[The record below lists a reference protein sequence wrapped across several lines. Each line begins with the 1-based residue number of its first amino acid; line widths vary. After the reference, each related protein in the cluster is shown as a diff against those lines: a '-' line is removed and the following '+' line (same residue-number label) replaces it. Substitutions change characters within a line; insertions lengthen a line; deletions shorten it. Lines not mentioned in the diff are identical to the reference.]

1 MRKELQEELYRKYPK
16 LYRQHTLPM
25 QQTCMCW
32 GFCCGDGWYDLID
45 NLSEKL
51 EAYGGKV
58 EAVQVKEKF
67 GGLRFYLGAIDSE
80 YADEIYKHVEEAE
93 RLSYKTCEQCGKPGS
108 TKGGGW
114 VRTLCD
120 ECDKKE

>member
-1 MRKELQEELYRKYPK
+1 MKKELQDELYKKYPK
-16 LYRQHTLPM
+16 LYRQHKLSM
-25 QQTCMCW
+25 QETCMCW
-32 GFCCGDGWYDLID
+32 GICTGDGWYDLID
-45 NLSEKL
+45 NLSAKL

-80 YADEIYKHVEEAE
+80 YADEIYEHVRKAEE
-93 RLSYKTCEQCGKPGS
+93 LSYKTCEQCGKPGGP
-108 TKGGGW
+108 KGGGW

-120 ECDKKE
+120 DCRDSE